1 MTGGEFILSRSF
13 AAPREAIWQAWIE
26 PDRLMKWW
34 APPGFAMQSAK
45 VDLRPGGMYHYGM
58 KAPDG
63 SEVWGKL
70 AYREIAAPERLVF
83 LVSFSNARGQVI
95 RHPWNASWPFET
107 LSTAT
112 FADGGGVTTLT
123 VTAAPFEST
132 PEEIRTFALGYEGM
146 REVWTGTLDKLADY
160 LARA

>member
-1 MTGGEFILSRSF
+1 MAGGEFVISR
-13 AAPREAIWQAWIE
+13 ALDAPRDAVWKAWIE

-70 AYREIAAPERLVF
+70 AYREIAVPERLVF
-83 LVSFSNARGQVI
+83 LVSFSNARGAVT
-95 RHPWNASWPFET
+95 RHPWNTGWPFET
-107 LSTAT
+107 LSTVT
-112 FADGGGVTTLT
+112 FDDGGGKTT
-123 VTAAPFEST
+123 VTITATPYEATDEERTAFE
-132 PEEIRTFALGYEGM
+132 LGCDAM
-146 REVWTGTLDKLADY
+146 RDGWAVTLDRLAEI
-160 LARA
+160 LR